1 MTGEGIHRCRFVVM
15 LRAYSSP
22 EGSPARPAARRV
34 KANMPN
40 LSSRLQTRLMT
51 GVEHKQ

>member
-1 MTGEGIHRCRFVVM
+1 MTGEGIHRRGVVAM
-15 LRAYSSP
+15 LLTRTV
-22 EGSPARPAARRV
+22 PARAATAAARWV

-51 GVEHKQ
+51 GVEHMQ